1 MMLSISSCDCWSFVC
16 LLWKNVYSSLPIF
29 QLDCFC
35 FFFMLICMSCLY
47 ILDISSLSLISL
59 ENIFSHSVRC
69 LFVLSIVSFVVQ
81 KLLSLI
87 RSHLLFFLKKYFF
100 KNLLIFSGCAES
112 LLLCTSV
119 L

>member
-1 MMLSISSCDCWSFVC
+1 MLRTFSLAIHKSFLEKCLFRSLAYFETELYVFVFLLNCVSSV
-16 LLWKNVYSSLPIF
+16 
-29 QLDCFC
+29 
-35 FFFMLICMSCLY
+35 Y